1 MIFHDFPWFYMI
13 FHDFPWFSMIF
24 HRYVSVY
31 RRLKVPYRRAWSS
44 SASSRSR
51 QSWRPAARWTCRK
64 TADSTMT
71 DQQNM
76 RKLMFNAK
84 KKHKWT
90 IYIKMIWYSC
100 SKLQNIKDIWN
111 IEKLQSTVYNGKL
124 TTEFG
129 EERSDSIDEK
139 SRIQYDSVVKQE
151 SSDTWN
157 SRAEP
162 KSKPGFDRQK
172 KTTCVIKPK
181 IIKQYQTYE
190 YSICNIQQS
199 GFDAERTILTTKWFL
214 QSGPADAMS

>member
-1 MIFHDFPWFYMI
+1 MIFLF
-13 FHDFPWFSMIF
+13 
-24 HRYVSVY
+24 
-31 RRLKVPYRRAWSS
+31 
-44 SASSRSR
+44 
-51 QSWRPAARWTCRK
+51 K
-64 TADSTMT
+64 TTT
-71 DQQNM
+71 
-76 RKLMFNAK
+76 
-84 KKHKWT
+84 
-90 IYIKMIWYSC
+90 
-100 SKLQNIKDIWN
+100 QNIKDIWN

-181 IIKQYQTYE
+181 IIKHM
-190 YSICNIQQS
+190 NIQYAISNNQDLTQKEQS
-199 GFDAERTILTTKWFL
+199 
-214 QSGPADAMS
+214 

>member
-1 MIFHDFPWFYMI
+1 MIFHSYL
-13 FHDFPWFSMIF
+13 
-24 HRYVSVY
+24 SVY
-31 RRLKVPYRRAWSS
+31 RRLKNSHCNRRAWSS

-181 IIKQYQTYE
+181 IIKHM
-190 YSICNIQQS
+190 NIQYAISNNQDLTQKEQS
-199 GFDAERTILTTKWFL
+199 
-214 QSGPADAMS
+214 

>member
-1 MIFHDFPWFYMI
+1 MATAAPDHP
-13 FHDFPWFSMIF
+13 
-24 HRYVSVY
+24 
-31 RRLKVPYRRAWSS
+31 A
-44 SASSRSR
+44 R
-51 QSWRPAARWTCRK
+51 QAVHGNLGAQPRVGPAEK
-64 TADSTMT
+64 PADSMMT
-71 DQQNM
+71 YQQNM
-76 RKLMFNAK
+76 K
-84 KKHKWT
+84 KWCSTQKKT
-90 IYIKMIWYSC
+90 ISEPYIKNHQNDMIFLF
-100 SKLQNIKDIWN
+100 KTTTQNIKDIWN

-181 IIKQYQTYE
+181 IIKHM
-190 YSICNIQQS
+190 NIQYAISNNQDLTQKEQS
-199 GFDAERTILTTKWFL
+199 
-214 QSGPADAMS
+214 

>member
-1 MIFHDFPWFYMI
+1 MLIEIVDLPI
-13 FHDFPWFSMIF
+13 NKNGDFPWFSMIF
-24 HRYVSVY
+24 HSYLSVY
-31 RRLKVPYRRAWSS
+31 RRLKNSHCNRRAWSS

-71 DQQNM
+71 YQQNM
-76 RKLMFNAK
+76 RKMMFNAK

-90 IYIKMIWYSC
+90 IHQNDMIFLF
-100 SKLQNIKDIWN
+100 KTTTQNIKDIWN

-172 KTTCVIKPK
+172 KNDVCDQT
-181 IIKQYQTYE
+181 QNNQTYE

-199 GFDAERTILTTKWFL
+199 GFDAERTILTTKWLL